1 MHGDRAEANDF
12 QGDAQTEFPE
22 GLAREIKEVCRRMNL
37 TPFQT
42 LKPRQHRAEIAGGQ
56 EEMTAWL
63 QQFCGT
69 LNDFTR
75 AGEMLDGVP
84 QTNTVKKLGETQT
97 QQITFLRLQSLR
109 ARMRDAGRG
118 NIHTHRTRVILL
130 NQLQKK
136 AVGAADFQQAAAR
149 PCVAPNH
156 AQMVAERFL
165 LRGFVRN
172 VIDVFAALEIIL
184 LVILFQ

>member
-12 QGDAQTEFPE
+12 QAGARTEFPE

-37 TPFQT
+37 PPLQT
-42 LKPRQHRAEIAGGQ
+42 LQSGKHCAEIAGCQ

-63 QQFCGT
+63 QQFRGT

-75 AGEMLDGVP
+75 VGEMLDRVP
-84 QTNTVKKLGETQT
+84 QTNTVKEQVETQA
-97 QQITFLRLQSLR
+97 QQITFLRLPSLR
-109 ARMRDAGRG
+109 ARVRDAGRG

-136 AVGAADFQQAAAR
+136 AVGAADFQQAAAG

-156 AQMVAERFL
+156 AQMVAARFL
-165 LRGFVRN
+165 LR
-172 VIDVFAALEIIL
+172 
-184 LVILFQ
+184 

>member
-12 QGDAQTEFPE
+12 QADAQTEFPE
-22 GLAREIKEVCRRMNL
+22 RLAREIKEVCRRMNL
-37 TPFQT
+37 TPFHTSQSGH
-42 LKPRQHRAEIAGGQ
+42 QRAEIAGCQ

-63 QQFCGT
+63 QQFHGT

-75 AGEMLDGVP
+75 VGEMLDGVP
-84 QTNTVKKLGETQT
+84 QTNTVKEQVETQA

-118 NIHTHRTRVILL
+118 NIHTHWTRVIIL

-136 AVGAADFQQAAAR
+136 AVGAADFQQAAAG
-149 PCVAPNH
+149 PCVALNH

-165 LRGFVRN
+165 LRGLVRN

-184 LVILFQ
+184 LVI